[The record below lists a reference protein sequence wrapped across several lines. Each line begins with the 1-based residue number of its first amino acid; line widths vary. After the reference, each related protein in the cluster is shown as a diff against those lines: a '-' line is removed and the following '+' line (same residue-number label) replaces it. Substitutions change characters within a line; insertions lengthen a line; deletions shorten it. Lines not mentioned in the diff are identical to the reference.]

1 MNNLPQFHSG
11 QIVAIDA
18 QNTSL
23 YAEVIQVV
31 MVRRVCWVRPLI
43 LVEFTTENQPICYH
57 LRDSADLIWPLELF
71 RVALDT
77 EVIPFLVPLNTPE
90 QKPEISPGNH
100 QRFREFISQIWLNH
114 SQVFQG
120 VR

>member
-1 MNNLPQFHSG
+1 MKNLPQFNSG

-18 QNTSL
+18 ENTSL

-31 MVRRVCWVRPLI
+31 IRRRVCWVRPLM
-43 LVEFTTENQPICYH
+43 LVELTTENQPLCYD
-57 LRDSADLIWPLELF
+57 LRDSADLIWPWELF

-77 EVIPFLVPLNTPE
+77 EVIPFLVALNPPE
-90 QKPEISPGNH
+90 QKPEMLPRNH

-114 SQVFQG
+114 SQVFRE